1 MYSIKIQ
8 AVTQLTLADAQITA
22 GLMQQIPEFD
32 APVSGEAMLERIG
45 DAPALLLLCY
55 VEGELA
61 GFKLGY
67 QKAPGA
73 FYSWLGGVLPDYRKL
88 GLAQQMLD
96 VQERWATEQG
106 YSELSVKTLNRF
118 GAMLAM
124 LVQNRYQITDLN
136 GAGLPLTEHKI
147 SLQKSLV

>member
-8 AVTQLTLADAQITA
+8 AVTELTLADAQTTA
-22 GLMQQIPEFD
+22 ALMQQIPEFD
-32 APVSGEAMLERIG
+32 APVSAQALLERLG

-55 VEGELA
+55 VEDELA

-67 QKAPGA
+67 QKAPGS

-106 YSELSVKTLNRF
+106 YNELSVKTLNRF

-124 LVQNRYQITDLN
+124 LVQNRYQITELN
-136 GAGLPLTEHKI
+136 GAGLPLTERKI